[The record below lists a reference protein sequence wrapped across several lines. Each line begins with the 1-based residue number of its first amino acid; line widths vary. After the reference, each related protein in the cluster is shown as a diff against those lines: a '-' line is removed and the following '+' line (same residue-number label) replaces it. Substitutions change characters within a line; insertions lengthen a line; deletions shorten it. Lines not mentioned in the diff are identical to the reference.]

1 MQNKAEKITDHRA
14 RRRWPGSVPALLAV
28 VLALPA
34 GAAET
39 ADDDVDGFAWS
50 RAMLDVIE
58 AGDAERGAELA
69 EKAKCS
75 KCHGE
80 AGIAEDDET
89 PSIAGQVP
97 AYQFK
102 QLLDYKTQVR
112 DSRDMYKKVRRLSL
126 EDLADLAAHFATL
139 APEPPAG
146 PAEPPLLV
154 AQGDKDRLL
163 LACQVCH
170 GERGEGMG
178 FQVPA
183 LAGQKIDHFVETM
196 TAFRDGDREN
206 DEYGRMRF
214 IAAQLSEDEIAAIAA
229 YYAAERTPEDAED

>member
-1 MQNKAEKITDHRA
+1 MTTLFEIIADAGA
-14 RRRWPGSVPALLAV
+14 RRLGRIGMSLLLAGLLATPALA
-28 VLALPA
+28 
-34 GAAET
+34 AAEEDE
-39 ADDDVDGFAWS
+39 AIEAFAWS
-50 RAMLDVIE
+50 RVILDIIE
-58 AGDAERGAELA
+58 AGDADRGAELA
-69 EKAKCS
+69 EEAKCS

-102 QLLDYKTQVR
+102 QLLDYKTR
-112 DSRDMYKKVRRLSL
+112 TRESRDMYKKVRRMSL
-126 EDLADLAAHFATL
+126 QDLADLSAHFATL
-139 APEPPAG
+139 PAEPPAG
-146 PAEPPLLV
+146 TVEPPLLV
-154 AQGDKDRLL
+154 TRGDEDRLL
-163 LACQVCH
+163 LPCSVCH
-170 GERGEGMG
+170 GENGEGMG

-229 YYAAERTPEDAED
+229 YYAAERIADDED